1 MKKNRQKT
9 FQFDI
14 ATVNENPVHVVVTPY
29 IAVDKQR
36 FRVSYNGGPVHIFGV
51 DDVSHEVM
59 YMDGAASSIAPEIK
73 SAIEEELQEYV
84 LQLAA

>member
-9 FQFDI
+9 LEFDVIVNGSPVNVI
-14 ATVNENPVHVVVTPY
+14 ATPY

-51 DDVSHEVM
+51 DDNTHQVM
-59 YMDGAASSIAPEIK
+59 YMDGAASAIAPEIK
-73 SAIEEELQEYV
+73 NAIADELQQHA

>member
-1 MKKNRQKT
+1 MKKNKQKT
-9 FQFDI
+9 FEFDL
-14 ATVNENPVHVVVTPY
+14 AVNGTSVNVIVTPY

-51 DDVSHEVM
+51 DDSSDEVI
-59 YMDGAASSIAPEIK
+59 YMDGAATAIAPEIK
-73 SAIEEELQEYV
+73 NAIANELQQYA

>member
-9 FQFDI
+9 FEFDI
-14 ATVNENPVHVVVTPY
+14 TVNGSPVTVIATPY

-36 FRVSYNGGPVHIFGV
+36 FRVSYNGGPVHVFGV
-51 DDVSHEVM
+51 DDSTHQVM
-59 YMDGAASSIAPEIK
+59 YMDGAATAIAPEIK
-73 SAIEEELQEYV
+73 NTIADELQQYA

>member
-9 FQFDI
+9 FEFEISVNGSPVNLI
-14 ATVNENPVHVVVTPY
+14 ATPY

-51 DDVSHEVM
+51 DDATRQVM
-59 YMDGAASSIAPEIK
+59 YMDGAATAIAPEIK
-73 SAIEEELQEYV
+73 NAVADELQQYA